1 MDITINFSTK
11 NYPLDLVLDA
21 LLRLQGAAWV
31 GDLSLATRSLRPS
44 GPCGRR
50 DCDLIAPSTALRRSP
65 NGSVQARGPCE
76 TSSADF
82 TVAGWLF
89 DAGLPHTTISL
100 YAKSL
105 SDQGFDNRSALTGL
119 TIDDLQ
125 ELNFRRGHA
134 RILEAR

>member
-1 MDITINFSTK
+1 MRRIVELRYADRLWDEGFET
-11 NYPLDLVLDA
+11 LDSLELVTEEDLQNLGFLKGHVRQIVRIKQEA
-21 LLRLQGAAWV
+21 LAAGSPV
-31 GDLSLATRSLRPS
+31 VTPV
-44 GPCGRR
+44 
-50 DCDLIAPSTALRRSP
+50 IA
-65 NGSVQARGPCE
+65 V
-76 TSSADF
+76 DF